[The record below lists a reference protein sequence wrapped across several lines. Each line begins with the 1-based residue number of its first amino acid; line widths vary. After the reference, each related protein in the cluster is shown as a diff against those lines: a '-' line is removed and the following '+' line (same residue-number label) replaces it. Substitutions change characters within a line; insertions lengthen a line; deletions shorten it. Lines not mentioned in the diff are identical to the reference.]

1 MNALRALGVSEIDA
15 DHREFV
21 SRLKRLI
28 SCSDTDFP
36 PLFQE
41 LLAHTSEHFLKEGTL
56 MRETNF
62 GELFMHESEHQRV
75 LTEMK
80 ELNRGIRRG
89 RLSLV
94 RAHVK
99 ENLSE
104 WFDKHLSLMDSMLM
118 SHLKQL

>member
-1 MNALRALGVSEIDA
+1 MNTLTTPGLSEIEG

-21 SRLKRLI
+21 SRLKRLL
-28 SCSDTDFP
+28 SSSDADFP
-36 PLFQE
+36 PQFQE
-41 LLAHTSEHFLKEGTL
+41 LLAHTGEHFLKEGNL
-56 MRETNF
+56 MRETKF
-62 GELFMHESEHQRV
+62 QELFMHESEHQRM

-99 ENLSE
+99 ENLTD
-104 WFDKHLSLMDSMLM
+104 WFDKHLAKMDSMLIV
-118 SHLKQL
+118 HLKQQ